1 MAITQIKSGKNEGK
15 YRVRIQP
22 TDNETGKTI
31 PVPSRVTKTSSK
43 REAKQLEEQ
52 MWVEYCARQEINL
65 DVVNQPLS
73 IALNNYVEEEKA
85 SGRWSSITTYD
96 NWKYTVKLVSQYF
109 GKKKVKDIKEKDMRN
124 FARNYVKTHRTK
136 VAPHTTVDRQL
147 QNLRGYFSTLN
158 DVGITRNPVPMKPLS
173 KFFRRDEM
181 SLTKEKYVFTS
192 SEIEAIKKE
201 IYKELGVCRVNY
213 WTTRVAI
220 LIALDTGMRPQEIQA
235 LKWHQ
240 IIDDGK
246 FKVFKINDSWSE
258 KEKHLNDHLKSR
270 PRGESRLTLP
280 LSEPL
285 LQLLEKFH
293 HHQLELLKEN
303 KLANSNDW
311 LMLNITDY
319 NLCSLGYPITQKSM
333 NDMLKQ
339 LSKKV
344 GVNNQNLNVSMY
356 TCRHTVATKLGNTP
370 GMSYPWAA
378 SRLGH
383 SLKMFMRTYVHV
395 DEDRN
400 EEMLNIVKNTNIFS

>member
-52 MWVEYCARQEINL
+52 MWVEYRARQEINL

-109 GKKKVKDIKEKDMRN
+109 GKKKLKDIKEKDMRN

-136 VAPHTTVDRQL
+136 VAPNTTVDRQL

-258 KEKHLNDHLKSR
+258 KEKHLNT
-270 PRGESRLTLP
+270 RG
-280 LSEPL
+280 
-285 LQLLEKFH
+285 
-293 HHQLELLKEN
+293 
-303 KLANSNDW
+303 
-311 LMLNITDY
+311 
-319 NLCSLGYPITQKSM
+319 
-333 NDMLKQ
+333 
-339 LSKKV
+339 
-344 GVNNQNLNVSMY
+344 
-356 TCRHTVATKLGNTP
+356 
-370 GMSYPWAA
+370 A
-378 SRLGH
+378 S
-383 SLKMFMRTYVHV
+383 
-395 DEDRN
+395 
-400 EEMLNIVKNTNIFS
+400 

>member
-52 MWVEYCARQEINL
+52 MWVEYRARQEINL

-136 VAPHTTVDRQL
+136 VASHTTVDRQL

-235 LKWHQ
+235 LKWYQ

-293 HHQLELLKEN
+293 HHQLELSKR
-303 KLANSNDW
+303 
-311 LMLNITDY
+311 
-319 NLCSLGYPITQKSM
+319 
-333 NDMLKQ
+333 KQ
-339 LSKKV
+339 IS
-344 GVNNQNLNVSMY
+344 
-356 TCRHTVATKLGNTP
+356 
-370 GMSYPWAA
+370 
-378 SRLGH
+378 
-383 SLKMFMRTYVHV
+383 
-395 DEDRN
+395 
-400 EEMLNIVKNTNIFS
+400 